1 MVDISDEQFARLLDT
16 LVEVVGDRTPAMQG
30 FIRSLHMRH
39 SASIENGGPG
49 VTAKTLVSELVGIL
63 SYFETRLNALEEAR
77 SAE

>member
-1 MVDISDEQFARLLDT
+1 MDISDEQFMRFLDMLMT
-16 LVEVVGDRTPAMQG
+16 MVGDLTPATQG